1 MPRDKNGNIR
11 EVEIRQRGIDEFI
24 RYSANPNKLKM
35 AAAIESII
43 ETAKDAVSEPNFKP
57 IKKSSTLGYFK
68 LKNRVSIDGDSH
80 LVTVIIEQDLQGYL
94 HYDFMVSAENTE
106 AALDSSITASASTSI
121 PATKA
126 GVVDNLNIDQKS
138 EIFNDEMILDVAT
151 SNRMMLNLFIDDE
164 DPEYIIDDEQQDMD
178 SQDSTDI
185 AQPHIDTLQSIADGN
200 SDGEDL
206 NALLDKIDAAAA
218 LVIVTRPKPA

>member
-1 MPRDKNGNIR
+1 
-11 EVEIRQRGIDEFI
+11 
-24 RYSANPNKLKM
+24 
-35 AAAIESII
+35 
-43 ETAKDAVSEPNFKP
+43 
-57 IKKSSTLGYFK
+57 
-68 LKNRVSIDGDSH
+68 
-80 LVTVIIEQDLQGYL
+80 
-94 HYDFMVSAENTE
+94 
-106 AALDSSITASASTSI
+106 
-121 PATKA
+121 
-126 GVVDNLNIDQKS
+126 
-138 EIFNDEMILDVAT
+138 MILDVAT